1 MASRRVALVVV
12 GLVLLAGCTGGGSAP
27 STTTASPTVDS
38 PTTSPPNG
46 SAANGSAADGAATDT
61 ATTAGGARNDSTAN
75 SSLPPGVNATG
86 VEDAEELVGAHQR
99 ALNDTSFAFRFRA
112 NVSVGPASQW
122 TLQYGSVG
130 EGLSPLVVHS
140 NSVREFDGGTSS
152 TATDLWA
159 NETAVVV
166 QYSGENRTEL
176 RRYNRSGGNV
186 GDETWAHL
194 PRADL
199 DSQVTQAWLL
209 ELALTAGDYERV
221 RTDEAADRATDNRTT
236 ADRAA
241 DDRTADDRT
250 SDDRTSDD
258 RTSDDRTMTVLRATE
273 PVAAANY
280 TDLRS
285 TVRVDS
291 SGRVHSLSLTAT
303 YEGDNETRIHYE
315 FELTEVGNV
324 SVERPTWVG
333 AATPPTTRPATTTA
347 ENATTTVPGETT
359 TVPAKTTAEN
369 ATAATATTES

>member
-38 PTTSPPNG
+38 PTTTP
-46 SAANGSAADGAATDT
+46 ANGSAADGAATDT
-61 ATTAGGARNDSTAN
+61 ATTTAAAGGTTDDSTAN
-75 SSLPPGVNATG
+75 SSLPPGVNTTS

-99 ALNDTSFAFRFRA
+99 ALNNTSFAFRFRA

-140 NSVREFDGGTSS
+140 NSVRQFDGGTSS

-159 NETAVVV
+159 NGTDVVV
-166 QYSGENRTEL
+166 QYHGQNRTEL

-186 GDETWAHL
+186 ADETWAHL

-221 RTDEAADRATDNRTT
+221 GTEEAADRTATN
-236 ADRAA
+236 
-241 DDRTADDRT
+241 RT
-250 SDDRTSDD
+250 SDDRTPADGTTGNRTAD
-258 RTSDDRTMTVLRATE
+258 NRTSDDRTMTVLRATE

-291 SGRVHSLSLTAT
+291 AGRVHSLSLTAT
-303 YEGDNETRIHYE
+303 YEGNNETRIHYE

-324 SVERPTWVG
+324 SVERPTWVD
-333 AATPPTTRPATTTA
+333 AATPPTTRPTTTA

-359 TVPAKTTAEN
+359 AAPAETTAQNE
-369 ATAATATTES
+369 TATTTES

>member
-1 MASRRVALVVV
+1 MASRSVALVVV

-27 STTTASPTVDS
+27 DTTATSTVSPTVDS
-38 PTTSPPNG
+38 PTTTPANE
-46 SAANGSAADGAATDT
+46 SA
-61 ATTAGGARNDSTAN
+61 AGGATNDSTAN

-86 VEDAEELVGAHQR
+86 VEDREELVGAHQR
-99 ALNDTSFAFRFRA
+99 ALNNTSFGFRFRA

-140 NSVREFDGGTSS
+140 NSVRQLDGGTSS

-186 GDETWAHL
+186 ADETWAHL

-209 ELALTAGDYERV
+209 ELALAAGDYERV
-221 RTDEAADRATDNRTT
+221 GTEET
-236 ADRAA
+236 A
-241 DDRTADDRT
+241 DRTADDRT
-250 SDDRTSDD
+250 T
-258 RTSDDRTMTVLRATE
+258 DDRTMTVLRATE

-291 SGRVHSLSLTAT
+291 AGRVHSLSLTAT

-324 SVERPTWVG
+324 SVERPTWVD
-333 AATPPTTRPATTTA
+333 AATPPTTTTA
-347 ENATTTVPGETT
+347 EDATTTVPGETT
-359 TVPAKTTAEN
+359 TVPAEATAEN
-369 ATAATATTES
+369 ATTATTATER